1 MPGACGESG
10 GSVKGYAHRVLP
22 MYISSRPTFSR
33 CTTFSPR
40 RSRGA
45 PRRPPMPPP
54 VNMLNRSSMP
64 DGPPAPAPSLMA
76 SSPNCGAQLP
86 ALRRAPPPRGPAGAV
101 WTAAGRP
108 AHLVI
113 YLPLLW
119 VPQHVIRL
127 VDLLELVGVAACGAA
142 PRAGHALRALHGRPR
157 PRASQACRGCRPSG
171 QLLPPNMWHRGPPG
185 GKSRS
190 SAPRRRAH
198 RQSPGRSAAR
208 PTEVLIAGPAGAE
221 GGLFQPLEPS
231 SHQASSMPDSSVVEG
246 AGWAGQNTVTA
257 EDSCPACSSRGA
269 AASRPAARCRRA
281 ARRTLVGV
289 VLQRELPVRFLELGI
304 ARARLHAQYFVVP
317 RAVALLPSPAEGIAS
332 AKAPGEAMPAA
343 AKGKATAKHRR
354 NAQASCKGSVSLE
367 LETLT

>member
-1 MPGACGESG
+1 
-10 GSVKGYAHRVLP
+10 
-22 MYISSRPTFSR
+22 
-33 CTTFSPR
+33 
-40 RSRGA
+40 
-45 PRRPPMPPP
+45 
-54 VNMLNRSSMP
+54 
-64 DGPPAPAPSLMA
+64 
-76 SSPNCGAQLP
+76 
-86 ALRRAPPPRGPAGAV
+86 
-101 WTAAGRP
+101 
-108 AHLVI
+108 
-113 YLPLLW
+113 
-119 VPQHVIRL
+119 
-127 VDLLELVGVAACGAA
+127 
-142 PRAGHALRALHGRPR
+142 
-157 PRASQACRGCRPSG
+157 
-171 QLLPPNMWHRGPPG
+171 
-185 GKSRS
+185 
-190 SAPRRRAH
+190 
-198 RQSPGRSAAR
+198 
-208 PTEVLIAGPAGAE
+208 
-221 GGLFQPLEPS
+221 
-231 SHQASSMPDSSVVEG
+231 MPDSSVVEG

>member
-1 MPGACGESG
+1 
-10 GSVKGYAHRVLP
+10 

-171 QLLPPNMWHRGPPG
+171 QLLPPNMRHRGPPG

-198 RQSPGRSAAR
+198 RQSPGRSA
-208 PTEVLIAGPAGAE
+208 
-221 GGLFQPLEPS
+221 
-231 SHQASSMPDSSVVEG
+231 
-246 AGWAGQNTVTA
+246 
-257 EDSCPACSSRGA
+257 CPANRGA
-269 AASRPAARCRRA
+269 HCWASRCRRRA
-281 ARRTLVGV
+281 LSAVRT
-289 VLQRELPVRFLELGI
+289 F
-304 ARARLHAQYFVVP
+304 
-317 RAVALLPSPAEGIAS
+317 
-332 AKAPGEAMPAA
+332 
-343 AKGKATAKHRR
+343 
-354 NAQASCKGSVSLE
+354 
-367 LETLT
+367 